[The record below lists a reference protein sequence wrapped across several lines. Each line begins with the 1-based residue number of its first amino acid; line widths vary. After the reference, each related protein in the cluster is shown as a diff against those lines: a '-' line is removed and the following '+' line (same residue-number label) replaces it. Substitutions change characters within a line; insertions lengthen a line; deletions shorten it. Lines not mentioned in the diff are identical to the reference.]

1 MSAILLLA
9 AALQTVTPAG
19 SAETAGQEKAKVRT
33 ASASVTRTSSDPGE
47 SAAAREQARRCEEEL
62 DPESAILACREA
74 LRLGLREPRRGAL
87 RQLLELRL
95 AEGGRFDELIQ
106 AYREDAAELPADAA
120 RLGKLGS
127 ALLYFGKDPA
137 GAREAFEEARRLR
150 PEDTEILIGL
160 GVCLNALG
168 EHPAATA
175 AFDEALRLDPEVL
188 GGRPA
193 ARAAYE
199 ASGRGERW
207 P

>member
-62 DPESAILACREA
+62 DRESAILACREA

-95 AEGGRFDELIQ
+95 AEAERFDELVQ

-120 RLGKLGS
+120 RLG
-127 ALLYFGKDPA
+127 
-137 GAREAFEEARRLR
+137 EARVRAPVLR
-150 PEDTEILIGL
+150 ARIRR
-160 GVCLNALG
+160 A
-168 EHPAATA
+168 PA
-175 AFDEALRLDPEVL
+175 
-188 GGRPA
+188 RPSRK
-193 ARAAYE
+193 RAGFAPRIRR
-199 ASGRGERW
+199 S
-207 P
+207 